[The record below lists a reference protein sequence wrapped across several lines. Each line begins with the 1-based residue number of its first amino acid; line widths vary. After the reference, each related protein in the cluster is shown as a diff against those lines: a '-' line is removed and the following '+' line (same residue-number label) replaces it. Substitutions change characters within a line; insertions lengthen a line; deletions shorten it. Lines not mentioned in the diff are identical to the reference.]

1 MNELISV
8 AAAAELIRNGVALSI
23 AGTAGALRT
32 LPAGPWI
39 GGTIPYFMVSGGG
52 VVVGDDRVFVT
63 DLSKVGA
70 EVRIAC
76 YGPDELAR
84 ITAEAFDNGFSLTI
98 IPAGGQAHGRFA
110 REATDSADAFLKPT
124 VGWISGIHLDDMGR
138 AHALVFDGRNGRE
151 VEDGAVVA
159 HIRLPDDKLAS
170 VEIVNIFEQDDGDV
184 LRFDQVGFEATE
196 CTVNGERVN
205 LAKYLQTRGATDG
218 RLPLV
223 GDYAGAGINVSFQSI
238 DVDKG
243 QVAFYA
249 PVFTGIDYRLARP
262 VGDYTA
268 EFRRRLAEYDA
279 TGAVFSCNCILN
291 FLFGELEG
299 KAIGGVEGPVTFGE
313 IAYQLLNQTMV
324 VVRVH

>member
-170 VEIVNIFEQDDGDV
+170 VEIGNIFEQDDGDV

-205 LAKYLQTRGATDG
+205 LAKYLEKRGATDG

-223 GDYAGAGINVSFQSI
+223 GDYAGACINVSFQSI

-249 PVFTGIDYRLARP
+249 PVFTGIDYAENAYACLAGADLLVIVTEWEQFRALDLEVLKSVMARP
-262 VGDYTA
+262 VIVDLRNIYRPEDVMKHGFHYSSVGRPA
-268 EFRRRLAEYDA
+268 EKGY
-279 TGAVFSCNCILN
+279 
-291 FLFGELEG
+291 
-299 KAIGGVEGPVTFGE
+299 
-313 IAYQLLNQTMV
+313 
-324 VVRVH
+324 